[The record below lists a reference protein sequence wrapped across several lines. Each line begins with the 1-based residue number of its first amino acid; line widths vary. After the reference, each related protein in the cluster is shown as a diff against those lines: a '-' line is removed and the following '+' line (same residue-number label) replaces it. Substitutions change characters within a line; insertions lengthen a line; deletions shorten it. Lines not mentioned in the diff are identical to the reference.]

1 MAILPTPTGSIA
13 NGAAPASSERS
24 GTTFQGILL
33 LIGSCLP
40 VLGAVLLAP
49 SLPNLMQ
56 VFAAT
61 PGVAV
66 LVPMILTVPALM
78 VAIVAPMAGAVADK
92 VGRKQVLVV
101 AMIAYAVLGVAPFF
115 MDSLEAI
122 VVTRVGVGICE
133 GFIMTCCTTLLGDY
147 YSAQRRNKYLSLQTV
162 VTTISATVFLAA
174 GGALGSLSWRAP
186 FWLYAISIVIAVPMM
201 FVLWEPVKQPTKH
214 LRQAVPWSLIIRPAL
229 VTLLGGIVFYTLV
242 VHLSFLLAGQGLT
255 DIGGIGMMAALASLA
270 TAVGAFS
277 FRAVGKFGPHRLM
290 PVAFGLTAVGFI
302 VIWFAGSV
310 PAVMTGA
317 VLASAGAGLLLP
329 TLLTWAV
336 NLLALEVRGTGTG
349 IWTSALWIGQFV
361 SPFIIA
367 ALGAAAGGMQAAVG
381 ILGIAAAVAAVLSI
395 FVPGKS
401 QRTATAAPSA
411 LVH

>member
-1 MAILPTPTGSIA
+1 MAILPTPPGSIA
-13 NGAAPASSERS
+13 NGAVPASPERT

-56 VFAAT
+56 VFADT

-92 VGRKQVLVV
+92 VGRKQVLIA
-101 AMIAYAVLGVAPFF
+101 AMIAYAILGVAPFF
-115 MDSLEAI
+115 MDSLVAI

-162 VTTISATVFLAA
+162 VTTISATFFLAA
-174 GGALGSLSWRAP
+174 GGALGSMSWRAP
-186 FWLYAISIVIAVPMM
+186 FWLYAISILVAIPML
-201 FVLWEPVKQPTKH
+201 FVLWEPVKQPTRH
-214 LRQAVPWSLIIRPAL
+214 LRQAVPWGLLIRPAI
-229 VTLLGGIVFYTLV
+229 VTLFGGIVFYTLV

-255 DIGGIGMMAALASLA
+255 DIGGIGLMAALASLA

-277 FRAVGKFGPHRLM
+277 FCAIGKFGPHRIM
-290 PVAFGLTAVGFI
+290 PAAFGLTAVGFI
-302 VIWFAGSV
+302 VIWMADSV
-310 PAVMTGA
+310 PAAMVGA
-317 VLASAGAGLLLP
+317 VLASAGTGLLLP
-329 TLLTWAV
+329 ALLTWAV
-336 NLLALEVRGTGTG
+336 NLLKLEVRGTGTG
-349 IWTSALWIGQFV
+349 IWTSALWIGQFI

-367 ALGAAAGGMQAAVG
+367 ALGAAAGGMPAAVG
-381 ILGIAAAVAAVLSI
+381 ILGIAAAVAAILS
-395 FVPGKS
+395 FFAPGKET
-401 QRTATAAPSA
+401 RTAVATPST

>member
-1 MAILPTPTGSIA
+1 MAILPTPPDSIA
-13 NGAAPASSERS
+13 NGVVPASSERA

-78 VAIVAPMAGAVADK
+78 VAIVSPMAGAVADK
-92 VGRKQVLVV
+92 VGRKQVLMA
-101 AMIAYAVLGVAPFF
+101 AMIAYAILGVAPFF
-115 MDSLEAI
+115 MDDLVAI
-122 VVTRVGVGICE
+122 VATRVGVGICE

-174 GGALGSLSWRAP
+174 GGALGSMSWRAP
-186 FWLYAISIVIAVPMM
+186 FWLYAISILVAVPML
-201 FVLWEPVKQPTKH
+201 FVLWEPVKQPTKR
-214 LRQAVPWSLIIRPAL
+214 LRQAVPWGLLIRPAL
-229 VTLLGGIVFYTLV
+229 VTLFGGVVFYTLV

-255 DIGGIGMMAALASLA
+255 DIGGIGLMAALASLA

-277 FRAVGKFGPHRLM
+277 FRAIGKFGPHRIM

-302 VIWFAGSV
+302 VIWIADSV
-310 PAVMTGA
+310 PAIMTGA
-317 VLASAGAGLLLP
+317 VLASAGTGLLLP
-329 TLLTWAV
+329 TLITWAV
-336 NLLALEVRGTGTG
+336 NLLELEVRGTGTG

-367 ALGAAAGGMQAAVG
+367 ALAAAAGGMPAAVG
-381 ILGIAAAVAAVLSI
+381 ILGIAAGIAAVLSI
-395 FVPGKS
+395 FVPGK
-401 QRTATAAPSA
+401 TASIAAATSP
-411 LVH
+411 VPVQ